1 MRQLSGLDTSFLSLE
16 TPTQCGHVA
25 SLTVYDL
32 SGWTSSETFFE
43 AITKTVSERI
53 HLIPL
58 MRRRLVE
65 VPLGLDHPYWIGDAD
80 FDLEFHVRNLA
91 LPAPGNETQLGD
103 QVARIVSRPLDRTRP
118 LWELY
123 VIDGLADNRVAM
135 LTKVHHAAIDGMA
148 GVELLTTLLDT
159 DPNGREI
166 TAPSTP
172 WKGENPPSLGEL
184 AARTAVSYMKN
195 PPKAIRSQI
204 KVLQSMSGLARSTGA
219 NVLSAVPLVSAL
231 RDVPLVGHFANRILG
246 KSESSETFP
255 IFPARPAPRTP
266 FNRSITAHR
275 RFAYGS
281 LSLAD
286 AKLVRKTFAVT
297 INDVVLALSA
307 TALRRYLEDT
317 NDLPTD
323 PLIAMVPVSIRS
335 GTESDAYSNRVSV
348 VLSSLHTDLADPLAR
363 LAAIHESTMSAKG
376 MSKAVPADL
385 LTDLAQFAPPAV
397 AARASRLVTRTSV
410 MNRLN
415 PPFNLVIS
423 NVPGPKVPL
432 YTSGAQLEHYYPV
445 STIVEGQG
453 MNITVQSYREALD
466 FGVVTCRELV
476 PDAWKLIDYLRDALG
491 EYVDLANVE
500 IARQAAIE
508 ATVVVPIKRA
518 KRSARRAG

>member
-1 MRQLSGLDTSFLSLE
+1 MQQLSGLDTSFLSLE

-32 SGWTSSETFFE
+32 SNWIRPESFFE
-43 AITKTVSERI
+43 AITETVRERI

-65 VPLGLDHPYWIGDAD
+65 VPLGLDHPYWIGDEG

-91 LPAPGNETQLGD
+91 LPAPGNETQLAD

-123 VIDGLADNRVAM
+123 VIDGLANNRVAM

-159 DPNGREI
+159 DPKGREI
-166 TAPSTP
+166 TAPSSA
-172 WKGENPPSLGEL
+172 WKGENPPSVGEL
-184 AARTAVSYMKN
+184 AARTAVNYVKN

-204 KVLQSMSGLARSTGA
+204 KALQSMSGMARTTGA
-219 NVLSAVPLVSAL
+219 DLLAAIPLVSAF
-231 RDVPLVGHFANRILG
+231 REVPLLGHLAHRILG
-246 KSESSETFP
+246 KSESSESFP
-255 IFPARPAPRTP
+255 MFPSKPAPRTP

-286 AKLVRKTFAVT
+286 AKVVRKTFGVT
-297 INDVVLALSA
+297 INDVVLAVSA
-307 TALRRYLEDT
+307 TALRRYLDDT
-317 NDLPTD
+317 SDLPVD

-335 GTESDAYSNRVSV
+335 GSESDAYSNRVSV

-363 LAAIHESTMSAKG
+363 LAAIHDSTMSAKG

-410 MNRLN
+410 MNRIN

-423 NVPGPKVPL
+423 NVPGPQVPL
-432 YTSGAQLEHYYPV
+432 YTSGARLEHYYPV

-453 MNITVQSYREALD
+453 MNITVQSYRDALD

-476 PDAWKLIDYLRDALG
+476 PDAWKLIDYLREALD
-491 EYVDLANVE
+491 EYVALANTE
-500 IARQAAIE
+500 IERQAAIE
-508 ATVVVPIKRA
+508 AANVVPIKRT
-518 KRSARRAG
+518 KRGARRAG